1 MKKTYLKP
9 IRKGTLIMDYKIHID
24 DIYTSRSV
32 YKSLIICHDN
42 YLTDKLVQQ
51 LREDNYP
58 ISTLQNIEQYLIDQ
72 SRILII
78 DYIDYSNLEQF
89 IDADNLNKINLVI
102 FINSKSPKISS
113 ALPDNCDTIDI

>member
-1 MKKTYLKP
+1 
-9 IRKGTLIMDYKIHID
+9 MDYKIHID

-89 IDADNLNKINLVI
+89 IDVDNLNKINLVV
-102 FINSKSPKISS
+102 FINSKSPKISG
-113 ALPDNCDTIDI
+113 ALPANCETIHM